1 MGIAGGLT
9 CASSGRRCAPPLNRR
24 VVRRIGEN
32 TIDADAIIAEFGR
45 CLRAGGATVRAG
57 ASAAT
62 LESFEQKYDAVLPSD
77 TRAFYLA
84 VDGMDDDCPFESF
97 IRVLPIG
104 EINPV
109 CDEFPDDHP
118 RDAFIIGDWS
128 LGAHFYAIDLLG
140 TAGPAGAV
148 YLAHDP
154 PLRVAS
160 TFADFVHKVLRD
172 SPELFQG
179 EGTV

>member
-1 MGIAGGLT
+1 MVT
-9 CASSGRRCAPPLNRR
+9 
-24 VVRRIGEN
+24 
-32 TIDADAIIAEFGR
+32 EFRR
-45 CLRAGGATVRAG
+45 CLRAGGAAVRPG
-57 ASAAT
+57 ASAST
-62 LESFEQKYDAVLPSD
+62 LESFERTHHVLLPPD
-77 TRAFYLA
+77 MRAFYLG
-84 VDGMDDDCPFESF
+84 VDGMEDDCPFESF

-104 EINPV
+104 EVKSV
-109 CDEFPDDHP
+109 CDEFPDDRP

-140 TAGPAGAV
+140 TAGPAGVV

-172 SPELFQG
+172 SPELFHG
-179 EGTV
+179 EGTI